1 MDATITYDEVAALV
15 GVNIPTLEPRPNFER
30 IRALRRHLERCLQ
43 RLPCPQSVQHGW
55 KGMVMA
61 RELYSLLTN
70 VPFRLPTNPGAAAIY
85 VRAVLTGQPINN
97 APLSR
102 TEQASIDTLFNR
114 RKHYF
119 MSMQNIERAC
129 FTALDSSINDAFKVS
144 NDPTVQ
150 GWHAGMRVID
160 ILDQLS
166 LIYRQPTPAALEAND
181 HIFRSPTSAADAPE
195 VLFRRIEECAEK
207 ALLGQNPYTDK
218 QLINNTI
225 RLLLTTGLYI
235 RAFEDWDQL
244 ADTAKTWIELRRI
257 IQEAFQRRLN
267 ATAPTAGHHGYAPAL
282 PYQHNAF
289 GALAGNDSDGEDSTE
304 TVATNLAALTY
315 QSQLTATTAANSSQ
329 QMGQYMQTLAH
340 QQDLLHQNQ
349 HQMMEQMA
357 ALSFNQSDAGRG
369 IGRPGRGQHQQPAP
383 FTPNGFGRGG
393 QFSPQGFG
401 RGAGQGRGRGRGRGR
416 GPPPGYATGRGP
428 PITTIIAGR
437 GPGYMAP
444 PAASGGYYATP
455 PQTQQMPPPP
465 YSNLTKRHANWNACY
480 SCGFDVPDGHTSQ
493 TCPQH
498 LRKPDHDI
506 YFTRQNAQQYI
517 DQGYNCAT
525 KNRHKTVFPQG
536 M

>member
-85 VRAVLTGQPINN
+85 VRAVLTGQPVNN

-102 TEQASIDTLFNR
+102 TEQVSIDTLFNR

-166 LIYRQPTPAALEAND
+166 LIYGQPTPAALEAND

-244 ADTAKTWIELRRI
+244 ADTAKTWIELRRL

-289 GALAGNDSDGEDSTE
+289 GALAGNDSDGEESTE

-369 IGRPGRGQHQQPAP
+369 IGRPGRGQPQQPAP

-393 QFSPQGFG
+393 QFAPQVFG
-401 RGAGQGRGRGRGRGR
+401 RGGQGRGRGRGRGR
-416 GPPPGYATGRGP
+416 GPPPEYATGRGP

-444 PAASGGYYATP
+444 PAAGGGYHYA
-455 PQTQQMPPPP
+455 MPPPDAADAGP
-465 YSNLTKRHANWNACY
+465 PLLEPHEEVC
-480 SCGFDVPDGHTSQ
+480 
-493 TCPQH
+493 
-498 LRKPDHDI
+498 
-506 YFTRQNAQQYI
+506 
-517 DQGYNCAT
+517 
-525 KNRHKTVFPQG
+525 
-536 M
+536 

>member
-1 MDATITYDEVAALV
+1 
-15 GVNIPTLEPRPNFER
+15 
-30 IRALRRHLERCLQ
+30 
-43 RLPCPQSVQHGW
+43 
-55 KGMVMA
+55 MVMA

-70 VPFRLPTNPGAAAIY
+70 IPFRLPTNPGAAAVY
-85 VRAVLTGQPINN
+85 VWAIVTGQPVNN

-119 MSMQNIERAC
+119 LSMQNIERAC

-166 LIYRQPTPAALEAND
+166 IIYGQPTPAALEAND

-218 QLINNTI
+218 QLITNTI

-244 ADTAKTWIELRRI
+244 AETTKTWIELRRL

-267 ATAPTAGHHGYAPAL
+267 ATAPTAGHQGYAPAL
-282 PYQHNAF
+282 PFQQNAF
-289 GALAGNDSDGEDSTE
+289 GALAGNDSDDDDSAE
-304 TVATNLAALTY
+304 TVATQMAALTY

-369 IGRPGRGQHQQPAP
+369 IGRPAGRGQFQPPAP
-383 FTPNGFGRGG
+383 FTPTGFGRGG
-393 QFSPQGFG
+393 QAAPTGFG
-401 RGAGQGRGRGRGRGR
+401 RAGLGRGRGRGRGR
-416 GPPPGYATGRGP
+416 GPPGFATGRGP
-428 PITTIIAGR
+428 PFTTITTGR
-437 GPGYMAP
+437 TPGYTATQT
-444 PAASGGYYATP
+444 ASGGYYATP
-455 PQTQQMPPPP
+455 PPMQHVQAPP

-480 SCGFDVPDGHTSQ
+480 SCGFDVPEGHTSL
-493 TCPQH
+493 TCPH
-498 LRKPDHDI
+498 HMRKPDHDI
-506 YFTRQNAQQYI
+506 HFTRQNAQQYI

-525 KNRHKTVFPQG
+525 KNRHKTVFPQ

>member
-15 GVNIPTLEPRPNFER
+15 GINIPTLEPRPNFER

-43 RLPCPQSVQHGW
+43 RLPCPQSVNHGW

-61 RELYSLLTN
+61 RELYRLITN
-70 VPFRLPTNPGAAAIY
+70 IPFRLPTNPGAAAVY
-85 VRAVLTGQPINN
+85 VRAVVTGQPVNN

-102 TEQASIDTLFNR
+102 TEQASIDTSFNR

-119 MSMQNIERAC
+119 LSMQNIERAC

-166 LIYRQPTPAALEAND
+166 LIYGQPTPAALEAND

-195 VLFRRIEECAEK
+195 VFFRRIEECAET
-207 ALLGQNPYTDK
+207 ALLGQNPYTVK
-218 QLINNTI
+218 QVITNTI

-244 ADTAKTWIELRRI
+244 DETAKTWIELRRV

-267 ATAPTAGHHGYAPAL
+267 ATAPTAGHQGYAPAL
-282 PYQHNAF
+282 PFQHNAF
-289 GALAGNDSDGEDSTE
+289 GALAGNDSDDDESAE
-304 TVATNLAALTY
+304 TVVTQMAALTY
-315 QSQLTATTAANSSQ
+315 QSQLTANTAANSSQ
-329 QMGQYMQTLAH
+329 QMSQYMHTLAH

-369 IGRPGRGQHQQPAP
+369 NGRPAGRGQFQPPAP
-383 FTPNGFGRGG
+383 FIPNGFGRGG
-393 QFSPQGFG
+393 QAAPNRFG
-401 RGAGQGRGRGRGRGR
+401 RGGQGRGRGRGRGR
-416 GPPPGYATGRGP
+416 GPPGFATGRGP
-428 PITTIIAGR
+428 PFTTITAGQAT
-437 GPGYMAP
+437 GYVAP
-444 PAASGGYYATP
+444 QATGGGYYTTP
-455 PQTQQMPPPP
+455 PPAQHVQAPP
-465 YSNLTKRHANWNACY
+465 YSNLTKRYANWNACY
-480 SCGFDVPDGHTSQ
+480 SCGFDIPDGHTSQ
-493 TCPQH
+493 TCPPH
-498 LRKPDHDI
+498 LRKPDHDT

-525 KNRHKTVFPQG
+525 KNRHKTVFPQ

>member
-1 MDATITYDEVAALV
+1 MDATITYDEVATLV

-61 RELYSLLTN
+61 RELYGLITN
-70 VPFRLPTNPGAAAIY
+70 IPFRLPTNPGAAAVY
-85 VRAVLTGQPINN
+85 VRAVVSGQPVNN

-102 TEQASIDTLFNR
+102 TEQASIDTAFNR
-114 RKHYF
+114 QKHYF
-119 MSMQNIERAC
+119 LSMQNIERAC

-166 LIYRQPTPAALEAND
+166 LIYGQPTPAALEAND

-218 QLINNTI
+218 QLITNAI
-225 RLLLTTGLYI
+225 RLLLTTDLYI

-244 ADTAKTWIELRRI
+244 TDPEKTWIRLRQL

-267 ATAPTAGHHGYAPAL
+267 ATAPTAGHQGYAPAL
-282 PYQHNAF
+282 PFQQNAF
-289 GALAGNDSDGEDSTE
+289 GVLANNDSDEDNSTE
-304 TVATNLAALTY
+304 TVATQMAALTY
-315 QSQLTATTAANSSQ
+315 QSQLMATTAANSSQ

-369 IGRPGRGQHQQPAP
+369 IGRQGRGQFQQQAP
-383 FTPNGFGRGG
+383 FTPTGFGRGG
-393 QFSPQGFG
+393 QVTTTGFG
-401 RGAGQGRGRGRGRGR
+401 RGGRGRGRGQGRGRG
-416 GPPPGYATGRGP
+416 PHTFATGRGP
-428 PITTIIAGR
+428 PFTTIITGGTPQPAGR
-437 GPGYMAP
+437 GYYAAP
-444 PAASGGYYATP
+444 PPVHQPVHQVQA
-455 PQTQQMPPPP
+455 PP
-465 YSNLTKRHANWNACY
+465 YSNLTKRYANWNACY
-480 SCGFDVPDGHTSQ
+480 SCGFDVPDGHTSK
-493 TCPQH
+493 TCPH
-498 LRKPDHDI
+498 HMRKPDHDI
-506 YFTRQNAQQYI
+506 HFTRQNAQQYI
-517 DQGYNCAT
+517 DQGYTCAT
-525 KNRHKTVFPQG
+525 KNRHKTFFPQ